1 MKLQDLFPGSFR
13 ASHFDEPKTLTIAGI
28 VPIAFEEDGEDRQ
41 KGKMTFRETSNY
53 WIFGKEAAGELA
65 DQIQDDET
73 DNWVGHRITLRKDR
87 TRFKG
92 EMVDCIRGHFEA
104 VARPVAIADARTPDF
119 DLDELERMVAE
130 KQAKAAAER

>member
-73 DNWVGHRITLRKDR
+73 DNWRARDDLLGVPLAEGGDGDR
-87 TRFKG
+87 HHHP
-92 EMVDCIRGHFEA
+92 VDRGLGA
-104 VARPVAIADARTPDF
+104 VA
-119 DLDELERMVAE
+119 LEQLEEGHPLVVVGVLGGGHMGTM
-130 KQAKAAAER
+130 